1 MPSPWQLERLEE
13 SESEV
18 FGSGASS
25 GGVVKPP
32 FTGAGDLK
40 KQPKAVTLALVEVV
54 AKEKKKHKKKNKPHS
69 SHGSEVKATTGDCDA
84 DESWNG
90 RIVLNTV
97 DNTYKIF
104 VDGAWREIITWV

>member
-18 FGSGASS
+18 FG
-25 GGVVKPP
+25 GGKTVKPP
-32 FTGAGDLK
+32 FSGRSVK
-40 KQPKAVTLALVEVV
+40 RVPQPVTMALVEVV
-54 AKEKKKHKKKNKPHS
+54 KKEKKKHKKKTKPHN
-69 SHGSEVKATTGDCDA
+69 SHGSEVKATTGDCDV